1 MPADGLTDGR
11 PSPGFKRVFAWYVR
25 RLVRKRFAAVRAMP
39 GTMHVLRAV
48 GAHDG
53 PSIVAMNH
61 SSWWDPMIP
70 CVLHP
75 MTAGERGVFAPI
87 DEAMLRK
94 FRFFARCGLFGVE
107 PDSPASL
114 SRLADYSARE
124 FAREPRSTLWITP
137 QGRFADVRSPIALRP
152 GVGVVAHRALGPKV
166 AVLAV
171 EYGFW
176 TEQRPE
182 AFLCARMVDPPS
194 EASARGWHRAIE
206 SALDAACRELAG
218 SVMSRD
224 PARFETVF
232 GGSGAAINPI
242 YDAVLAAR
250 GQGAAIDVSARRAGP
265 R

>member
-1 MPADGLTDGR
+1 MSAAGLTDGR
-11 PSPGFKRVFAWYVR
+11 PSAGFKRVFGWYAR
-25 RLVRKRFAAVRAMP
+25 RLVRKRFAAIRAMP
-39 GTMHVLRAV
+39 GAMDVLCAI
-48 GAHDG
+48 GSHDG
-53 PSIVAMNH
+53 PAIVAMNH

-137 QGRFADVRSPIALRP
+137 QGRFADVRSPIVLRP
-152 GVGVVAHRALGPKV
+152 GVGVVAHRARGPKV

-182 AFLCARMVDPPS
+182 VFLSARIVDAPS

-206 SALDAACRELAG
+206 ASLSSACHDLADA
-218 SVMSRD
+218 VMTRD
-224 PARFETVF
+224 PARFEMVF
-232 GGSGAAINPI
+232 GGAGATINPV
-242 YDAVLAAR
+242 YDAMLRAR
-250 GQGAAIDVSARRAGP
+250 GQGAAIDVRARRAGV

>member
-1 MPADGLTDGR
+1 MPAAGLTDGR
-11 PSPGFKRVFAWYVR
+11 PSAGFKRVFGWYAR
-25 RLVRKRFAAVRAMP
+25 GLVRKRFAAVRAMP
-39 GTMHVLRAV
+39 GTMDLLRAI
-48 GAHDG
+48 GSHDG
-53 PSIVAMNH
+53 PAIVAMNH
-61 SSWWDPMIP
+61 SSWWDPMIA

-94 FRFFARCGLFGVE
+94 FRFFARCGLFGVD
-107 PDSPASL
+107 PDSTASL

-137 QGRFADVRSPIALRP
+137 QGRFADVRAPIVLRP
-152 GVGVVAHRALGPKV
+152 GVGVVAHRALDPKV

-182 AFLCARMVDPPS
+182 AFLCGRLVDPPT

-206 SALDAACRELAG
+206 ASLAG
-218 SVMSRD
+218 ACGSLAEAVIARD
-224 PARFETVF
+224 PSRFDFVL
-232 GGSGAAINPI
+232 GGGGATINPV
-242 YDAVLAAR
+242 YDAMLAAR
-250 GQGAAIDVSARRAGP
+250 GQDATIDLGARRGGP